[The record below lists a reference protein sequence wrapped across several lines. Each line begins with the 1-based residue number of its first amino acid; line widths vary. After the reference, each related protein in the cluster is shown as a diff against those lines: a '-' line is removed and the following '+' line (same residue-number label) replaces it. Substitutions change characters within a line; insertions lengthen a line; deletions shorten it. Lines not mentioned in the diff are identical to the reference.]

1 MCSKFRESV
10 DLLVLGDQVLLPR
23 RLSVRMSRCGFK
35 NEDILLKGVSI
46 IGAIGCTVV
55 VALSLSPSGESP
67 SLGRLDVL

>member
-1 MCSKFRESV
+1 MFRIRELV

-23 RLSVRMSRCGFK
+23 RLSIRMSRCGFK

-55 VALSLSPSGESP
+55 V
-67 SLGRLDVL
+67 VL